1 VCTDRIFPKLEYF
14 GVGYGKNNEPLRGY
28 FLTFIIACLCIAIG
42 ELNQIAP
49 IISNFFLMSYALIN
63 YSCFD
68 ASIAKTPGWRPA
80 FKYYNKWISLFGAII
95 CIFVMFVVKWWAAL
109 LSFVVIAGI
118 YLYVRQ
124 AKPGNLYS

>member
-1 VCTDRIFPKLEYF
+1 
-14 GVGYGKNNEPLRGY
+14 VGYGKNNEPLRGY

-95 CIFVMFVVKWWAAL
+95 CIFVMFVVKWWSAL
-109 LSFVVIAGI
+109 VSFVVIAGI

>member
-1 VCTDRIFPKLEYF
+1 MDRIFPKLEFF

-28 FLTFIIACLCIAIG
+28 LLTFLIASFCIAIG

-95 CIFVMFVVKWWAAL
+95 CLFVMFVVKWWAAL
-109 LSFVVIAGI
+109 ISLVLIAGI

-124 AKPGNLYS
+124 AKPGR